1 MLVRYH
7 LRRWKM
13 YSRIRRL
20 VLSMSISLLAATLVA
35 CGGVASVSAE
45 GLAPADAAA
54 SSSLVAG
61 DELSGEEADGLLYMR
76 EEEKLARDVY
86 LTLYETWD
94 LPVFQNIADSEQTH
108 MDAIRTLI
116 DRYGLEDPVA
126 GNAIG
131 EFSDPTLQSLYDD
144 LTASGQESLAAA
156 LRVGAA
162 IEEIDIIDL
171 EATIAQTDEADIVRV
186 YENLMRGSRNHLR
199 AFVSTLDR
207 QEGESYEPQY
217 LEQDAY
223 DEIVSASVERGANGS
238 GRSGQRSDNGGRQQG
253 QGARD
258 CGEQDSRGQ
267 GTGGGSGR
275 NGGNRGGR
283 GGGGQ

>member
-1 MLVRYH
+1 MH
-7 LRRWKM
+7 
-13 YSRIRRL
+13 SRTKRL

-45 GLAPADAAA
+45 ALAPADAAT
-54 SSSLVAG
+54 SSSVVAG
-61 DELSGEEADGLLYMR
+61 DELSGQEVEGLLYMR

-94 LPVFQNIADSEQTH
+94 LPVFQNIANSEQTH
-108 MDAIRTLI
+108 MDAVKTLI
-116 DRYGLEDPVA
+116 DRYGLDDPVA
-126 GNAIG
+126 GNDIG

-144 LTASGQESLAAA
+144 LTASGQESLTAA

-171 EATIAQTDEADIVRV
+171 EEYIAQTDEADIVRV

-199 AFVSTLDR
+199 AFVSTLER
-207 QEGESYEPQY
+207 QEGESYQPEY
-217 LEQDAY
+217 LEQDTY
-223 DEIVSASVERGANGS
+223 DGILSASVERGANGS
-238 GRSGQRSDNGGRQQG
+238 GRAGQRADSGGGQPG
-253 QGARD
+253 QGARE

-267 GTGGGSGR
+267 GTQGSGR
-275 NGGNRGGR
+275 SGGGRGGR
-283 GGGGQ
+283 GAGGR